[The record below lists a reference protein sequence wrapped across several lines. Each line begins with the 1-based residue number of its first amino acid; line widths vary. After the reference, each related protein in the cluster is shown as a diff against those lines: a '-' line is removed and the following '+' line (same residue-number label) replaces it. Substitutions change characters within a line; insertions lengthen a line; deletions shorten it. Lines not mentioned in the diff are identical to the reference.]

1 MRDVLSGALSH
12 LLSHAQASGEA
23 RAGTCWT
30 NLSPLGPGIA
40 EAAMH
45 CHFVFRSV
53 CPKGGA
59 QQGPGA
65 KLVDD
70 LPTAQWFCGDPGM
83 GVPRGLSPPQVG
95 TACLASRASAA
106 TVRAQVTPEP
116 AGPARLARAVA
127 E

>member
-1 MRDVLSGALSH
+1 MRDMLSGALSH

-70 LPTAQWFCGDPGM
+70 LPTAQWFCGDRGMASVHPRSELHAWLPGP
-83 GVPRGLSPPQVG
+83 VLQWSEPR
-95 TACLASRASAA
+95 
-106 TVRAQVTPEP
+106 
-116 AGPARLARAVA
+116 
-127 E
+127 